1 MRVLLIED
9 DQLLARLVERSLGEA
24 GFAVEHTGSAA
35 EGCARAAA
43 SDYDVVLLDLG
54 LPDRP
59 GLEVV
64 RALRRA
70 GRTMPIVILTGRD
83 EEADIV
89 RGLDAGADDYLLKP
103 VTAAVLQARVR
114 AAVRRGGATRRERL
128 VLGPLVLHRLTRQV
142 HVAPGA
148 AADGGTADGGT
159 ADGVAAG
166 GVAAERA
173 DVEGGPAAG
182 VSGEGAA
189 GEAAPGAVELPL
201 TPKEFAM
208 LEHFLLHA
216 EEVVPRSELL
226 ERVWNMH
233 FDPGSN
239 VVDAHVAR
247 LRQKLRAATARPE
260 LRTVRGVGFVLTM
273 R

>member
-9 DQLLARLVERSLGEA
+9 DRMLARLVERTLSEA
-24 GFAVEHTGSAA
+24 GYVVDHTASA
-35 EGCARAAA
+35 EDGRVRATATE
-43 SDYDVVLLDLG
+43 YDVVLLDLG
-54 LPDRP
+54 LPDRN

-64 RALRRA
+64 RALRRE
-70 GRTMPIVILTGRD
+70 GRTTPIVILTGRD
-83 EEADIV
+83 DEDDIV

-103 VTAAVLQARVR
+103 VTNEILKARVR
-114 AAVRRGGATRRERL
+114 AAVRRGGSKRSEQL
-128 VLGPLVLHRLTRQV
+128 VLGPLVLNRLTRQV
-142 HVAPGA
+142 L
-148 AADGGTADGGT
+148 
-159 ADGVAAG
+159 
-166 GVAAERA
+166 AEGR
-173 DVEGGPAAG
+173 
-182 VSGEGAA
+182 
-189 GEAAPGAVELPL
+189 ELPL

-247 LRQKLRAATARPE
+247 LRQKLRQATATPE
-260 LRTVRGVGFVLTM
+260 LRTVRGVGFVLSM

>member
-24 GFAVEHTGSAA
+24 GFAVEHTGSATD
-35 EGCARAAA
+35 GCARAAS

-89 RGLDAGADDYLLKP
+89 RGLDAGADDYLLQP

-148 AADGGTADGGT
+148 TT
-159 ADGVAAG
+159 
-166 GVAAERA
+166 
-173 DVEGGPAAG
+173 
-182 VSGEGAA
+182 EGATA
-189 GEAAPGAVELPL
+189 EATGGAGAAAQEVSAEGAPGEAPPGAVELPL

>member
-9 DQLLARLVERSLGEA
+9 DRMLARLVERTLSEA
-24 GFAVEHTGSAA
+24 GYAVDHTASA
-35 EGCARAAA
+35 EDGRQRASAT
-43 SDYDVVLLDLG
+43 DYDVVLLDLG
-54 LPDRP
+54 LPDRN

-64 RALRRA
+64 RALRRE

-83 EEADIV
+83 DEDDIV

-103 VTAAVLQARVR
+103 VTNEILKARVR
-114 AAVRRGGATRRERL
+114 AAVRRGGAQRSEQL
-128 VLGPLVLHRLTRQV
+128 VLGPLVLNRLTRQ
-142 HVAPGA
+142 AL
-148 AADGGTADGGT
+148 
-159 ADGVAAG
+159 
-166 GVAAERA
+166 AE
-173 DVEGGPAAG
+173 GH
-182 VSGEGAA
+182 
-189 GEAAPGAVELPL
+189 ELPL

-247 LRQKLRAATARPE
+247 LRQKLRQATATPE
-260 LRTVRGVGFVLTM
+260 LRTVRGVGFVLTAGQAP
-273 R
+273 